1 MDEFRIGEHV
11 AWRPDPAGVVGVL
24 QERPLP
30 RPDEEVVQKT
40 HLTSL
45 PWRERPRRKYRITSD
60 FPLDI
65 DSGSRRITAQGK
77 LNGGGD
83 LIRLRTT
90 NGDIEIRKR

>member
-1 MDEFRIGEHV
+1 V
-11 AWRPDPAGVVGVL
+11 SAGGDITI
-24 QERPLP
+24 RLP
-30 RPDEEVVQKT
+30 EKLKADIDAESR
-40 HLTSL
+40 L
-45 PWRERPRRKYRITSD
+45 ERPRRKYRITSD

-90 NGDIEIRKR
+90 NGDIEILKR